1 MSSRAFRQ
9 VEFLAVGPFFVYDD
23 DAAGDAGGSPIP
35 KLSRIPSSREDV
47 FSARS
52 IPARSKR
59 SLMKFLRFVTTS
71 SDDDE
76 AAGAGGEEES
86 AEATTRRSANQ
97 PLADF
102 LRDEFGLDEALRRYV
117 LALTLSLD
125 PDVSVADGLAAV
137 RRHLASMGFFGP
149 GFCAVYPKWGGLS
162 EVAQVACRAQ
172 AVGGGVYMLGTGM
185 QVQGDDADDG
195 RVAVKLSNDITVQTS
210 TIVTSR
216 QEAASGGQAISR
228 LVAVVNAPLQSL
240 FEVTVEG
247 APTPA
252 VAVVAFPPGSVTAG
266 DDDDKGLPAP
276 TSPIYALVHSSDT
289 GECPKGQCKFLF
301 TSLSSAL
308 LSFDFCLKP
317 FSFIFF
323 FSLIPVV
330 YMMIQTYEYLST
342 LSERKICDFD
352 EDQPLTS

>member
-1 MSSRAFRQ
+1 MLEQLVSSRAFRQ

-23 DAAGDAGGSPIP
+23 DGDAGDGPPTP

-71 SDDDE
+71 SDDE
-76 AAGAGGEEES
+76 AAGAGAGGEEES
-86 AEATTRRSANQ
+86 GEAATRRSADQ

-102 LRDEFGLDEALRRYV
+102 LRDDFGFDEALRRYV

-185 QVQGDDADDG
+185 QVEGDNVAADDS

-216 QEAASGGQAISR
+216 QEAASDGQAISR

-252 VAVVAFPPGSVTAG
+252 VAVVAFPPGSVTTSD
-266 DDDDKGLPAP
+266 DDDDKGNINDHNVTWSL
-276 TSPIYALVHSSDT
+276 T
-289 GECPKGQCKFLF
+289 GKW
-301 TSLSSAL
+301 
-308 LSFDFCLKP
+308 
-317 FSFIFF
+317 
-323 FSLIPVV
+323 
-330 YMMIQTYEYLST
+330 
-342 LSERKICDFD
+342 
-352 EDQPLTS
+352 

>member
-23 DAAGDAGGSPIP
+23 GGDGSPTP
-35 KLSRIPSSREDV
+35 KLSRIPSSREGV

-71 SDDDE
+71 GEE
-76 AAGAGGEEES
+76 AAGPGAGGEEES
-86 AEATTRRSANQ
+86 AEAATRRSANQ

-210 TIVTSR
+210 TTVTSR
-216 QEAASGGQAISR
+216 QEAASDGQAISR

-252 VAVVAFPPGSVTAG
+252 VAVVAFPPGSVTTSD
-266 DDDDKGLPAP
+266 DDDDKDLPAP

-308 LSFDFCLKP
+308 LCFDFCLTH
-317 FSFIFF
+317 
-323 FSLIPVV
+323 FSLCFSS
-330 YMMIQTYEYLST
+330 L
-342 LSERKICDFD
+342 
-352 EDQPLTS
+352 